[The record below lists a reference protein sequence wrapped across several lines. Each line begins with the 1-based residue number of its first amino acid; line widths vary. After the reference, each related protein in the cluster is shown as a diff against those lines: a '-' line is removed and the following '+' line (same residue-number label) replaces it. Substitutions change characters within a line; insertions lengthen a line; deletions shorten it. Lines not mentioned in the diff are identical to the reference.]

1 MAHPE
6 HGYAVMKNVAETLAD
21 ISKVESQPKL
31 MGRRMTMLLAHK

>member
-6 HGYAVMKNVAETLAD
+6 HGYEVMRKVAATLGD
-21 ISKVESQPKL
+21 ISKIESPAKL